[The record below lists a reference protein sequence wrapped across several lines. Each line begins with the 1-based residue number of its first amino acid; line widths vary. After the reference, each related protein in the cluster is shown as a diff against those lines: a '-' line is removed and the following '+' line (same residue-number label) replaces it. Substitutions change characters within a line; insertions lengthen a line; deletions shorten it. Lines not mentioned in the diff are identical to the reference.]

1 MKFFWTYGWCENST
15 EFPDTFCPVPYN
27 VNVSGNHRA
36 ETESRRSQYTTMS
49 EPTDLLE
56 FHQFFLKSFSGPGS
70 NSGLHIKSDILI
82 PCSLALASIS
92 RLVVYSTDK
101 KRGIILSVSLVSLGF
116 HILNPSRTLWCQ
128 EISSCLLPHSY
139 LSRQDLPAVSFD

>member
-1 MKFFWTYGWCENST
+1 MDGAKIVQSSQTPFAQ
-15 EFPDTFCPVPYN
+15 FPIMLMF
-27 VNVSGNHRA
+27 NVSGNHRA

-92 RLVVYSTDK
+92 RLVSIQLI
-101 KRGIILSVSLVSLGF
+101 KRGV
-116 HILNPSRTLWCQ
+116 
-128 EISSCLLPHSY
+128 
-139 LSRQDLPAVSFD
+139 